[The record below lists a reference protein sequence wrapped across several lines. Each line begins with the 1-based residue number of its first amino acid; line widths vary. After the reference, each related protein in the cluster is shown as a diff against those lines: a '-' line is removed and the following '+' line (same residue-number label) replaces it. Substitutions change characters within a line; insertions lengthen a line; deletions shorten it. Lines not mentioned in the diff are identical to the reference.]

1 MKAIMAIMNVKIL
14 FARFV
19 ALSLFFTLSFTLIA
33 GEAQN
38 PAKEKEGKKEKAMK
52 VLKISGSAQTYVE
65 ALLEGIKQA
74 PIPYE
79 DKELYSKFAT
89 SDGIIDY
96 FIPVYMEKY
105 TEEELDAMIDFYSS
119 PAGQSIVRKSLPVVI
134 ELRKASMQWTMQISA
149 KVNSEKARI
158 AAEKD
163 K

>member
-1 MKAIMAIMNVKIL
+1 MNVKIL

-19 ALSLFFTLSFTLIA
+19 ALSLFFTLSFTIIA
-33 GEAQN
+33 DDAQN

-96 FIPVYMEKY
+96 FLPVYMEKY

-119 PAGQSIVRKSLPVVI
+119 PAGQS
-134 ELRKASMQWTMQISA
+134 
-149 KVNSEKARI
+149 
-158 AAEKD
+158 
-163 K
+163 

>member
-1 MKAIMAIMNVKIL
+1 MNGRFPTVKI
-14 FARFV
+14 V
-19 ALSLFFTLSFTLIA
+19 AFSMFITLSFVLT
-33 GEAQN
+33 GGDAQN
-38 PAKEKEGKKEKAMK
+38 PVKEKESKKEKAMK

-158 AAEKD
+158 AAGKD